1 MCLRFVWDISF
12 LEPTSLDVA
21 DAHLLLLVIIVL
33 LLPDQTG
40 VVLRNVSSV
49 VETVV
54 QVKSLDSSLERS
66 LDAAR
71 SVKPVPD
78 LEIGRWR

>member
-78 LEIGRWR
+78 LEIGR